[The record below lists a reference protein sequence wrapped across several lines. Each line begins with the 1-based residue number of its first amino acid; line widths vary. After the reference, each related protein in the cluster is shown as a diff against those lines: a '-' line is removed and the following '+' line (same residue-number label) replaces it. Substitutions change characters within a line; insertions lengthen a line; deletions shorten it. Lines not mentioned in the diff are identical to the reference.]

1 MSNFFKSVGGVI
13 GVDTKNVDKEYTRY
27 KWQVFITIFLG
38 YAVFYITRKNLSFA
52 KPYLIQQLGYTKLQ
66 VGAIAAGMPLAYG
79 FGKFIMGGV
88 SDKLNPRYF
97 MGFGLILAGIVNIMF
112 GSVDSIIAFTV
123 LWTLNGWVQS
133 MGWPPCGKTMKV
145 WFSDD
150 ERGTWMSVWNTA
162 HNVGAMLIP
171 FVVIMGVSMF
181 SGSWRGLF
189 FLPGIISIIA
199 GILTMIFLRDK
210 PESLGLPSVREYH
223 GEIAK
228 EDIKVI
234 SKRTSRQIFVED
246 ILRNKVLWS
255 LALSNAFIYFLRY
268 GTLDWISVYLVQYK
282 GLNIKEAGFS
292 FFMFEFAAIPGTIL
306 LGWIS
311 DKVFK
316 GRRTPLI
323 MICLVLAALLV
334 ATYWMTDNMIIINIA
349 ISFIGALIYFPV
361 AAIGIAAVDIA
372 KDDSAGMSAGWTGLF
387 GYFIGATGSEL
398 GVGYVLDNYSW
409 NVYFMMLIAS
419 AIIAILLLIPAWNS
433 GKEKTIIA

>member
-27 KWQVFITIFLG
+27 KWQVFITIFVA
-38 YAVFYITRKNLSFA
+38 YAIFYITRKNLSFA
-52 KPYLIQQLGYTKLQ
+52 KPYLIEQLGYTKLQ

-112 GSVDSIIAFTV
+112 GSASSILAFTV
-123 LWTLNGWVQS
+123 LWTINGWVQS
-133 MGWPPCGKTMKV
+133 MGWPPCGKTMKM
-145 WFSDD
+145 WFSDE

-199 GILTMIFLRDK
+199 GILTMVFLRDK

-223 GEIAK
+223 GEVVK
-228 EDIKVI
+228 EDVKVK
-234 SKRTSRQIFVED
+234 SKRTSKEIFVED
-246 ILRNKVLWS
+246 ILKNKILWS

-282 GLNIKEAGFS
+282 GIDMKDAGFS

-306 LGWIS
+306 LGWMS
-311 DKVFK
+311 DKIFK

-323 MICLVLAALLV
+323 MICLALSAGLV

-349 ISFIGALIYFPV
+349 IALIGALIYFPV

-419 AIIAILLLIPAWNS
+419 AIIAMLLLIPAWNS
-433 GKEKTIIA
+433 GKKTA

>member
-1 MSNFFKSVGGVI
+1 MSNFFKSVGGAI

-27 KWQVFITIFLG
+27 KWQVFITIFVG
-38 YAVFYITRKNLSFA
+38 YAIFYITRKNLSFA
-52 KPYLIQQLGYTKLQ
+52 KPYLIEQLGYTKLQ

-88 SDKLNPRYF
+88 SDKMNPRYF

-112 GSVDSIIAFTV
+112 GSVHSIVAFTV
-123 LWTLNGWVQS
+123 LWTINGWVQS

-145 WFSDD
+145 WFSDK

-171 FVVIMGVSMF
+171 FVVIIGVSMF

-189 FLPGIISIIA
+189 FLPGIISIIV
-199 GILTMIFLRDK
+199 GILTMVFLRDK

-223 GEIAK
+223 GEVVK
-228 EDIKVI
+228 EEVKIK
-234 SKRTSRQIFVED
+234 SKRSSKQIFVED
-246 ILRNKVLWS
+246 ILKNKVLWS

-282 GLNIKEAGFS
+282 GINMKDAGFS

-323 MICLVLAALLV
+323 MLCLLLSAILV
-334 ATYWMTDNMIIINIA
+334 TTYWMTDNMVIINIA
-349 ISFIGALIYFPV
+349 ISLIGALIYFPV

-409 NVYFMMLIAS
+409 NVYFIMLIAS
-419 AIIAILLLIPAWNS
+419 AVIAMLLLIPAWNS
-433 GKEKTIIA
+433 GKEK